1 MSITEATIE
10 DLDDLVPLFD
20 AYRQFYK
27 QPSDLAA
34 ARAFLLER
42 FEHQQSVIFIARD
55 DSGAPVGFT
64 QLYPSFS
71 STSLRRI
78 YVLND
83 LYVRP
88 ELRGQ
93 HVGVALLEA
102 AAVYGR
108 KTGAAR
114 LTLRT
119 ATDNLRAQ
127 GVYEGA
133 GWRRDDA
140 FLTYDLPL

>member
-1 MSITEATIE
+1 MSVAQATVE
-10 DLDDLVPLFD
+10 DLGDIVPLFD

-27 QPSDLAA
+27 QPTDLDA
-34 ARAFLLER
+34 ARAFLLDR
-42 FEHQQSVIFIARD
+42 FEHQQSVLFLARD
-55 DSGAPVGFT
+55 DRGAAVGFT

-88 ELRGQ
+88 EARGQ

-102 AAVYGR
+102 AAAYGR

-127 GVYEGA
+127 GVYEAA
-133 GWRRDDA
+133 GWRRDEA